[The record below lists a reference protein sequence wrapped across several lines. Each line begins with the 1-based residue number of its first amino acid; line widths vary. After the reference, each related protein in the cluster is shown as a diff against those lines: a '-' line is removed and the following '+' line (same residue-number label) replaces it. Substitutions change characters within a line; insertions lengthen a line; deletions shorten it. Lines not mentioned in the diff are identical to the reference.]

1 MTGGTKKTEK
11 KTEKKKPTI
20 GTRKPFW
27 DGRSRVSTPG
37 YIENYNSIYGKQRR
51 NFRRTSK

>member
-1 MTGGTKKTEK
+1 MTGGTK

-27 DGRSRVSTPG
+27 DGLSRVSNSS
-37 YIENYNSIYGKQRR
+37 YRENYNSIFKQRK
-51 NFRRTSK
+51 NIK

>member
-1 MTGGTKKTEK
+1 MNGGNK

-37 YIENYNSIYGKQRR
+37 YIENYNSIFKQRK
-51 NFRRTSK
+51 NFRKNAKR